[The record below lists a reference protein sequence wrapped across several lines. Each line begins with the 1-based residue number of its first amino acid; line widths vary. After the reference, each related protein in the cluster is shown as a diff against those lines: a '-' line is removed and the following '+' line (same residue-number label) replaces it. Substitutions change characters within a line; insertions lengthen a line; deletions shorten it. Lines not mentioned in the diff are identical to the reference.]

1 VLAAPPATA
10 PRPSRQE
17 AALALI
23 PFPWQQQLQYE
34 IVFLGPRPG
43 FRAMTIGSEHR
54 IEIYVRPQDD
64 VQLIAYD
71 IAHELGHAM
80 DLTYNTDETR
90 KKWMMVRGIDPATSW
105 FGCNQCSD
113 YSTPAGDFAETFAL
127 MLRGPEFFRG
137 RIAPRPSTV
146 QLRVLMSF
154 FPTVPFHVTL
164 D

>member
-1 VLAAPPATA
+1 
-10 PRPSRQE
+10 
-17 AALALI
+17 
-23 PFPWQQQLQYE
+23 
-34 IVFLGPRPG
+34 
-43 FRAMTIGSEHR
+43 MTIGSEHR